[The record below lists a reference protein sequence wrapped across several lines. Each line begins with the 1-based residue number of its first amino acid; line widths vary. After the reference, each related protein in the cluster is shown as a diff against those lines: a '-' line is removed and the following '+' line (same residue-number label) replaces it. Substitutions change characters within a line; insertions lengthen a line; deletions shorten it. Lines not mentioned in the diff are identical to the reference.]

1 MDARRIKKFD
11 HILAFG
17 ETVFLGWGVM
27 PRVRQTSKSNPAG
40 AAGHLARYVAL
51 LRAVNVGGRKLSMS
65 DLRGLVADL
74 GGTDV
79 ETYLQSGNVV
89 FTAPKSVAT
98 TLADAVSAHCG
109 FASPTA
115 SPSSRTRRAS
125 SRRWPISSRMWS
137 GISNGA

>member
-51 LRAVNVGGRKLSMS
+51 LRAVNVGGSGVLAMEKLCT
-65 DLRGLVADL
+65 LL
-74 GGTDV
+74 GGLGYSDISTI
-79 ETYLQSGNVV
+79 LQSGNVV
-89 FTAPKSVAT
+89 FSAT
-98 TLADAVSAHCG
+98 EPSPASIEAEIEREISRGVGHTLDV
-109 FASPTA
+109 
-115 SPSSRTRRAS
+115 
-125 SRRWPISSRMWS
+125 
-137 GISNGA
+137 